1 MSLTL
6 LSDYWNCGSQELEF
20 PRESGAWRGESLQ
33 AEPSRGESLQSE
45 PYKEGSLQPEPCRG
59 ENLQSEPAR
68 GKSLQCEPWREG
80 KGYSLNR
87 AEGKTYSLNH
97 AEGKVYSV
105 DHREGKVY
113 SLNHAEG
120 KVYSLNQPEGKD
132 LFPQKIIGKGTRRTM
147 GLPWTGPHLDQD
159 SLDIILPSGLK
170 GALTSSPGYLCP
182 FFQCSHI
189 DKAPFSAFHY

>member
-105 DHREGKVY
+105 DHT
-113 SLNHAEG
+113 EG

-132 LFPQKIIGKGTRRTM
+132 LFPQKILGKGARRTM
-147 GLPWTGPHLDQD
+147 GLPWTEPHLDQD

-182 FFQCSHI
+182 FFQSSHI